1 MTFTSPLALILLLA
15 IPYLAWL
22 AWRPQDTTAREW
34 VSLAVRCLIAVL
46 LVLALAG
53 AQAVH
58 WTDELAIVYLVDVSD
73 SIRQDERQAAVEWVR
88 SAIEAL
94 GSNDRAAVVLFGTE
108 AVVERPL
115 SALRQLGPVT
125 SAPQSL
131 STNIDSAIR
140 LGMALLPAG
149 AARRLVILSDGVETA
164 TRAGSSAAEGAR
176 LAAASGARIDV
187 HPLGEVL
194 EESEALVAAVSA
206 PTRLTRGDRFDLTV
220 TVESNRSISTLL
232 RVLDGGIVVHEESV
246 GLTKGENRFAIPL
259 VAGEQGFAR
268 YAVQILPAADSFYQ
282 NNELGAF
289 TEIIGPPRVL
299 VISPPARLDADG
311 NEIPDDS
318 DQLVPA
324 LLAAG
329 MIVERIDTPRLP
341 ATLATLNDHAAIV
354 LVNVSAKQLT
364 PRKMAMLQTYVR
376 DLGGGMVAVGGPE
389 SYAPGGYYRTALEE
403 ILPVDMHL
411 KDQERRANLTL
422 YFVIDKSGSMADTS
436 VGGIPKVELAKEAI
450 IRSLGLLGPMDRAG
464 VVAFDGSASWV
475 VPAND
480 VTDPDGMAGLVGSI
494 RASGGTDIYA
504 GLLAVAEAVPDDPAT
519 LKHVILLTDGGAAES
534 GNPELTRDM
543 HRLYGVT
550 LSVVAIGQGYAPWI
564 ERLPA
569 LGEGRFHLAYDPD
582 TIPEIFTQE
591 TSIATRAYII
601 EEPFWP
607 TQVQRHPILDGITAV
622 PPLYGYVGTSPKQAA
637 QTILTTHQDDP
648 LLAAWRY
655 GLGKSVAWTSDAT
668 SRWSTEW
675 VTWTGYPRFWE
686 QLVRWTISQERGS
699 SADIEVTADGS
710 RAVVTVEAAG
720 VDDAFLNGL
729 EMDVRV
735 VGPDGI
741 PGTVAVQ
748 QIAPGRYQ
756 GSFEPTSEGAYLI
769 RAVGS
774 GEEASVAQTAGWVFG
789 YSSEYRT
796 TEPDHDYLAHLA
808 RLTGG
813 KVLIEPWES
822 LSHDVSAD
830 PIRRAIWHW
839 LVLAALLLLPLD
851 VALRRLVIQRK
862 AVVEAWAN
870 LQSWVRIKAPRRPP
884 AIVRSDG
891 VNRLLEAKQR
901 AGRPEPP
908 PPEPAMPD
916 DLPPTEPEPTPSHAL
931 PRATPDGSGLAR
943 HLLNSKKKRE
953 ETTHD

>member
-1 MTFTSPLALILLLA
+1 
-15 IPYLAWL
+15 
-22 AWRPQDTTAREW
+22 
-34 VSLAVRCLIAVL
+34 
-46 LVLALAG
+46 
-53 AQAVH
+53 
-58 WTDELAIVYLVDVSD
+58 
-73 SIRQDERQAAVEWVR
+73 
-88 SAIEAL
+88 
-94 GSNDRAAVVLFGTE
+94 
-108 AVVERPL
+108 
-115 SALRQLGPVT
+115 
-125 SAPQSL
+125 
-131 STNIDSAIR
+131 
-140 LGMALLPAG
+140 
-149 AARRLVILSDGVETA
+149 
-164 TRAGSSAAEGAR
+164 
-176 LAAASGARIDV
+176 
-187 HPLGEVL
+187 VL
-194 EESEALVAAVSA
+194 EEPEALVAAVSA
-206 PTRLTRGDRFDLTV
+206 PTRLTRGDHFDLTV

-246 GLTKGENRFAIPL
+246 GLTRGENRFAIPL

-299 VISPPARLDADG
+299 AVNPPARLDADG

-318 DQLVPA
+318 DQLVLA

-329 MIVERIDTPRLP
+329 MIVDRIDAPRLP
-341 ATLATLNDHAAIV
+341 ADLAALNDHAAVV
-354 LVNVSAKQLT
+354 LVNISAKQLS

-422 YFVIDKSGSMADTS
+422 FFVIDKSGSMADTS
-436 VGGIPKVELAKEAI
+436 VGGIAKVELAKEAV

-475 VPAND
+475 VPASR
-480 VTDPDGMAGLVGSI
+480 VTDPDGMAELVGSI

-534 GNPELTRDM
+534 GNPDLTRDM
-543 HRLYGVT
+543 HRLYDVT

-591 TSIATRAYII
+591 TSLATRAYII
-601 EEPFWP
+601 EESFWP

-622 PPLYGYVGTSPKQAA
+622 PPLYGYIGTSPKPAA

-668 SRWSTEW
+668 SRWATEW

-720 VDDAFLNGL
+720 MDDAFLNGL

-735 VGPDGI
+735 VGPDGV
-741 PGTVAVQ
+741 PSSVAVQ

-769 RAVGS
+769 RVVGS
-774 GEEASVAQTAGWVFG
+774 GEGASVAQTAGWVFG
-789 YSSEYRT
+789 YSSEYQV
-796 TEPDHDYLAHLA
+796 TEPDHDYLARLA
-808 RLTGG
+808 WLTGG
-813 KVLIEPWES
+813 KILIDPRES
-822 LSHDVSAD
+822 LSHDVNAD
-830 PIRRAIWHW
+830 PVRRAIWQW

-862 AVVEAWAN
+862 AVVEAWASF
-870 LQSWVRIKAPRRPP
+870 QSWARIKARRQPP
-884 AIVRSDG
+884 AIARSDG
-891 VNRLLEAKQR
+891 VTRLLEAKQR
-901 AGRPEPP
+901 AGRPERP
-908 PPEPAMPD
+908 PPEPAMRD
-916 DLPPTEPEPTPSHAL
+916 HLPPTEPEPVPSSV
-931 PRATPDGSGLAR
+931 PPGATPDGSRLAR
-943 HLLNSKKKRE
+943 RLLNGKKKRE